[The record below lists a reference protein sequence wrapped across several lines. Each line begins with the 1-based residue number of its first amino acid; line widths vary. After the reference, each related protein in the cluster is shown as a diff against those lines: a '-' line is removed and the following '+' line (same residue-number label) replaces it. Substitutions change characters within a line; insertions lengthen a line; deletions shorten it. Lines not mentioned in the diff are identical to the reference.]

1 EVGRRRGLEGARTRR
16 GGKNAWCLCR
26 GGFGPGHSRR
36 WRLRGRRLPR
46 GDLLGRGLP
55 GLDPLFRGLSCRCLR
70 DLLSRG
76 AAALGGDL
84 SLGRGF
90 LARASRLR
98 SSLLPGRFLLR
109 HRPPPPNLG
118 KRRHYSILRTPC
130 DAVSPVAAVSRSHA
144 ASAPMTATSS
154 SPKAAPPPT

>member
-1 EVGRRRGLEGARTRR
+1 
-16 GGKNAWCLCR
+16 
-26 GGFGPGHSRR
+26 
-36 WRLRGRRLPR
+36 
-46 GDLLGRGLP
+46 DLLGRGLP

-70 DLLSRG
+70 DLLARG

-130 DAVSPVAAVSRSHA
+130 HAVSPVAAVSRSHA

-154 SPKAAPPPT
+154 SPKAAPPPTAGESSTTATGLASSSGRGGWARSSRPPTSPPGPPSQSSS